1 MSSSD
6 PDSRLLLLMRHGK
19 AESGSGQPDHDRA
32 LADRGVTQ
40 AQLVGEY
47 LASQNVQVSRV
58 LVSDALRTRQTW
70 QAVVSQMPG
79 FDGEVTFEEEIYT
92 GGAAEVLSLVHGVD
106 PRHPVVMVVGHEPTI
121 SSLTSLLADDD
132 SEPGAV
138 AQARIGMP
146 TGATAVLSGGLEG
159 WSALVE
165 ESLTLHTIVRP

>member
-19 AESGSGQPDHDRA
+19 AESGSGRLDHDRA

-47 LASQNVQVSRV
+47 LAAQNVQVSRV
-58 LVSDALRTRQTW
+58 LVSDARRTAQTW
-70 QAVVSQMPG
+70 ESVASRMPG
-79 FDGEVTFEEEIYT
+79 FDGEVSFHEEIYS
-92 GGAAEVLSLVHGVD
+92 GGAAELLALVHGV
-106 PRHPVVMVVGHEPTI
+106 PAQHPVVMVVGHEPTI
-121 SSLTSLLADDD
+121 STLASLLAAED
-132 SEPGAV
+132 SDAGSV

-146 TGATAVLSGGLEG
+146 TGAMAVLSG
-159 WSALVE
+159 ALAQWQGVAE